1 MVKATYDTIGQNYAR
16 YRQPDPRIARQID
29 AALGD
34 AELVLNVGAGT
45 GSYEGHDRR
54 VVAVEPSEVMVAQR
68 PSGAA
73 PAVRALA
80 GALPF
85 SDGSFDA
92 AMAIFTVHHW
102 SDTAAALTELCR
114 VADGIVILTFDA
126 QVHAQHWLFKEYLPE
141 AVTLDSWR
149 TPPVEVVAET
159 VGADRIEVVPVP
171 ADCVDGFNWAYW
183 RRPELYLDPIV
194 RSCISGLAQMPDAL
208 VASRMEQLA
217 ADLADGTWLS
227 RHAAL
232 AQLDSV
238 DGGFRLVVRARRR

>member
-1 MVKATYDTIGQNYAR
+1 MEATYDTIGRNYAR

-45 GSYEGHDRR
+45 GSYEAHERR
-54 VVAVEPSEVMVAQR
+54 VVAVEPSEVMIAQR
-68 PSGAA
+68 SSGAA

-80 GALPF
+80 RALPF

-102 SDTAAALTELCR
+102 PDAAAGLTELCR

-126 QVHAQHWLFKEYLPE
+126 QVHAQHWLFVDYLPE
-141 AVTLDSWR
+141 AVILDSWR
-149 TPPVEVVAET
+149 TPPIDAVAEA

-183 RRPELYLDPIV
+183 RRPESYLDPTI
-194 RSCISGLAQMPDAL
+194 RSCISGLAQMPDGL

-217 ADLADGTWLS
+217 IDLADGTWKR
-227 RHAAL
+227 RHSAL

-238 DGGFRLVVRARRR
+238 DGGFRLVVRAPRR